1 MQIFMGVRLLEA
13 RDGAGA
19 ILLRERA
26 AAGSTRPNSKGIVGW
41 RRRPSTTRV
50 DALTPHLERYSFK
63 TSPHGS
69 HSTILRL
76 LPPDGSLRRV
86 LDLGCGPGYLSV
98 RLAERGFEVVAVNLV
113 APVETHPGVR
123 FVPADLNALDRLPVA
138 GQFDYILLADVVE
151 HLFEPERM
159 LRWVRDRLAPGGKA
173 LLCVPN
179 FAHAYVR
186 LKLLL
191 GNFDREARGILDSTH
206 IHFYTRRSLVRM
218 IRGCGL
224 AVCRVKTTA
233 PPLELMVPP
242 LLQGRAL
249 RVLDGASALA
259 ARVWP
264 GLLAYQFVCET
275 ELERSGGTI
284 GRGEHAR

>member
-1 MQIFMGVRLLEA
+1 M
-13 RDGAGA
+13 
-19 ILLRERA
+19 
-26 AAGSTRPNSKGIVGW
+26 
-41 RRRPSTTRV
+41 
-50 DALTPHLERYSFK
+50 DALTLRYSFK

-69 HSTILRL
+69 HSTVLRL
-76 LPPDGSLRRV
+76 LPSEGSGRRV

-98 RLAERGFEVVAVNLV
+98 RLAERGFEVVAVDLV

-123 FVPADLNALDRLPVA
+123 FVSADLNALDRLPVD

-151 HLFEPERM
+151 HLLEPERM
-159 LRWVRDRLAPGGKA
+159 LRWVSNRLAAGGKA
-173 LLCVPN
+173 VLCVPN
-179 FAHAYVR
+179 VAHAYVR

-191 GNFDREARGILDSTH
+191 GNFDRDTRGILDSTH
-206 IHFYTRRSLVRM
+206 VHFYTRRSLVRM

-224 AVCRVKTTA
+224 AVCRLKTTA

-242 LLQGRAL
+242 LLQGRTL
-249 RVLDGASALA
+249 RILDSASALA

-275 ELERSGGTI
+275 ERERPSGSI
-284 GRGEHAR
+284 GRREPSR